1 MTPSSPPPAPSQT
14 TQKRTC
20 APSLSSDIDTPWPHK
35 GRCSGPDALFE
46 VAESIQAVAT
56 SVLVS
61 EKDSS
66 DHVHRAAAIETV
78 EADGSLTC
86 SECIKVMKLF
96 RRDID
101 IADAYL
107 AIKDSELHTAFILSE
122 LKDVM

>member
-1 MTPSSPPPAPSQT
+1 MTPSSPPAPSQT
-14 TQKRTC
+14 TRKRTR
-20 APSLSSDIDTPWPHK
+20 APSLSSNIDTPRPRK
-35 GRCSGPDALFE
+35 GRRSGPDALFE
-46 VAESIQAVAT
+46 VAESIRAVAT

-66 DHVHRAAAIETV
+66 DHVRRAAAIETV
-78 EADGSLTC
+78 EADGSLTR

-107 AIKDSELHTAFILSE
+107 AIKDSELRTAFILSE
-122 LKDVM
+122 LEDAM

>member
-1 MTPSSPPPAPSQT
+1 
-14 TQKRTC
+14 
-20 APSLSSDIDTPWPHK
+20 LSDIDTPQPRK
-35 GRCSGPDALFE
+35 GHRSGPDALFE
-46 VAESIQAVAT
+46 VAESIRAVAT

-66 DHVHRAAAIETV
+66 DHVHRAAAIEAV
-78 EADGSLTC
+78 EADGSLTR

-107 AIKDSELHTAFILSE
+107 AIKDSKLRTAFILSE
-122 LKDVM
+122 LEDAM

>member
-1 MTPSSPPPAPSQT
+1 M
-14 TQKRTC
+14 
-20 APSLSSDIDTPWPHK
+20 SLQRDSKIFVGVQECPLT
-35 GRCSGPDALFE
+35 
-46 VAESIQAVAT
+46 ESIRAVTT

-66 DHVHRAAAIETV
+66 DNVRHADAIKTV

-96 RRDID
+96 HRDID
-101 IADAYL
+101 IAGAYL
-107 AIKDSELHTAFILSE
+107 AIKDSELRTAFILSE